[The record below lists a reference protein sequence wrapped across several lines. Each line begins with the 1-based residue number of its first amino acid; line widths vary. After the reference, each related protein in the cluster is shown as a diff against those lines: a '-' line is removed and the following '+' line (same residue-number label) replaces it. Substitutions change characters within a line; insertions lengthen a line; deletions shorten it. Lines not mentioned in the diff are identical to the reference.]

1 MTIPARRSD
10 FRSGCTPGPAA
21 RACHAPIATKPSRN
35 NAAATQKPTASVP
48 CVAANLKSCA
58 PIPDLKSFGSHLGY
72 VIQCPSLPFMLV
84 LARAAFALLPGRL
97 VMNGDKV
104 DSTTNSIPSVSLFR
118 GIYNRVAKRLGVD
131 PSYVSR
137 VARGERKSAVVEK
150 ALAEEVRVIRDHLN
164 NHQNNHDGNN
174 HDGNNHDGNNHTWA
188 NQKKKSKIKCRSGEA
203 LEA

>member
-1 MTIPARRSD
+1 
-10 FRSGCTPGPAA
+10 
-21 RACHAPIATKPSRN
+21 
-35 NAAATQKPTASVP
+35 
-48 CVAANLKSCA
+48 
-58 PIPDLKSFGSHLGY
+58 
-72 VIQCPSLPFMLV
+72 
-84 LARAAFALLPGRL
+84 
-97 VMNGDKV
+97 MNGDKV

-164 NHQNNHDGNN
+164 NHQND
-174 HDGNNHDGNNHTWA
+174 HDGNNHDGNNHTLA
-188 NQKKKSKIKCRSGEA
+188 NQKKKSKTKSHSGES

>member
-1 MTIPARRSD
+1 M
-10 FRSGCTPGPAA
+10 FMPGE
-21 RACHAPIATKPSRN
+21 
-35 NAAATQKPTASVP
+35 
-48 CVAANLKSCA
+48 
-58 PIPDLKSFGSHLGY
+58 
-72 VIQCPSLPFMLV
+72 LPFVLV
-84 LARAAFALLPGRL
+84 LPRTPFVRRPERL

-104 DSTTNSIPSVSLFR
+104 DSNMNSIPSVSLFR

-164 NHQNNHDGNN
+164 NHQNDHN
-174 HDGNNHDGNNHTWA
+174 GNNHTPS
-188 NQKKKSKIKCRSGEA
+188 NQKKKSKITPPDIDS

>member
-1 MTIPARRSD
+1 
-10 FRSGCTPGPAA
+10 
-21 RACHAPIATKPSRN
+21 
-35 NAAATQKPTASVP
+35 
-48 CVAANLKSCA
+48 
-58 PIPDLKSFGSHLGY
+58 
-72 VIQCPSLPFMLV
+72 MLV

-150 ALAEEVRVIRDHLN
+150 ALAEEVRLIRDHLN
-164 NHQNNHDGNN
+164 NHQNNHD
-174 HDGNNHDGNNHTWA
+174 DNNHTPVD
-188 NQKKKSKIKCRSGEA
+188 QKKKSRIKPRPVES

>member
-1 MTIPARRSD
+1 MFMRW
-10 FRSGCTPGPAA
+10 
-21 RACHAPIATKPSRN
+21 
-35 NAAATQKPTASVP
+35 Q
-48 CVAANLKSCA
+48 
-58 PIPDLKSFGSHLGY
+58 
-72 VIQCPSLPFMLV
+72 LPFVLV
-84 LARAAFALLPGRL
+84 LLGTPFVRRPERS

-104 DSTTNSIPSVSLFR
+104 DSNMNFIPSVSLFR

-164 NHQNNHDGNN
+164 NHQNNHNGNN
-174 HDGNNHDGNNHTWA
+174 HA
-188 NQKKKSKIKCRSGEA
+188 PSNQNKKSKIKPRDSES